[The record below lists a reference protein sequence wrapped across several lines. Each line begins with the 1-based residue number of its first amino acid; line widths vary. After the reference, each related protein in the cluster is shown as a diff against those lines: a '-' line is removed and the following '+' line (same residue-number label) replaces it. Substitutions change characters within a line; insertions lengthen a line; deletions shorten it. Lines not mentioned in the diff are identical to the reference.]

1 MEWIWQGVALPFQ
14 PFLGIVILSDSRT
27 QPADAGDLAAFIIQS
42 TLIQGS
48 ASLAIGHLLGIRSR
62 S

>member
-1 MEWIWQGVALPFQ
+1 MEWIWQGAALPFQ
-14 PFLGIVILSDSRT
+14 ISLGIVIPSDSRI
-27 QPADAGDLAAFIIQS
+27 QPADAGDVAAFIIQS

-48 ASLAIGHLLGIRSR
+48 ASLAIGRLLRIRSR

>member
-14 PFLGIVILSDSRT
+14 TSLELILSDSRP

-48 ASLAIGHLLGIRSR
+48 ASLAIGHLLRIRSR